1 MMILM
6 ITSQED
12 FRKISDEEFDIYILV
27 SSIRF
32 IEWNEM
38 LKKILP
44 CFDIVFGL

>member
-1 MMILM
+1 MILM

-12 FRKISDEEFDIYILV
+12 FRTISDKELDIDILV
-27 SSIRF
+27 STIKF
-32 IEWNEM
+32 IKWNEM

>member
-1 MMILM
+1 M

-12 FRKISDEEFDIYILV
+12 FRKISDEELDIDILV
-27 SSIRF
+27 STIIF

-44 CFDIVFGL
+44 CFDVVFGL